1 MEVIRINMILKPD
14 VTFVYMLIFLTVGL
28 LSPFRNGKILF
39 RRMQDLHLLNS
50 SMKEGN

>member
-1 MEVIRINMILKPD
+1 MEAVNINMILKPD
-14 VTFVYMLIFLTVGL
+14 VTFVYMLIFLKLGL
-28 LSPFRNGKILF
+28 VSPFRNGKILF